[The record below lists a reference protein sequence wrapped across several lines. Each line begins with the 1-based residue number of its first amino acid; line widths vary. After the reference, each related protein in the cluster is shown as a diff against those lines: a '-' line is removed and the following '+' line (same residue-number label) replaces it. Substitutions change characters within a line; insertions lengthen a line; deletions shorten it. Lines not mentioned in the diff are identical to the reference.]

1 VSIVRINAI
10 EVPEGMGEMLEGRFA
25 QRAGEVDKVP
35 GFLGFDLLRPSDE
48 SNTYFVI
55 TKWEDEAAFDG
66 WLSSPAFQKGHAAE
80 KPAGAG
86 GGHPGG
92 GHPGAE
98 SGGHPGGGEAGE
110 RPAPVGTGSK
120 LLSFDVV
127 LSVLPAS

>member
-1 VSIVRINAI
+1 MSIVRINAI

-35 GFLGFDLLRPSDE
+35 GFEGFDLLRPTDE
-48 SNTYFVI
+48 SNTYYVI
-55 TKWEDEAAFDG
+55 TRWTDEAAFDG
-66 WLSSPAFQKGHAAE
+66 WLNSPAFQQGHASE
-80 KPAGAG
+80 KPAGAEG

-92 GHPGAE
+92 HPGAE
-98 SGGHPGGGEAGE
+98 GSD

-127 LSVLPAS
+127 LSVSPAS